1 MIDFYS
7 ETDFLQEN
15 DDDIIIWINQIIEK
29 EGLETGEIVYVFCDD
44 TYLLNLNKKY
54 LNHDS
59 LTDII
64 SFDNRIGDQINGEIY
79 ISIERVK
86 ENSKIYKTT
95 FLDELNRV
103 IIHGILHFCG
113 YKDKSEEESRLIRLK
128 EDEALELFKSI

>member
-1 MIDFYS
+1 MIDFYY
-7 ETDFLQEN
+7 ETDFNQEN